1 MKIAVNTR
9 FLLPHKM
16 EGFGWFTYETVSRM
30 VRNHPEHEF
39 VFFFDRKFDEKF
51 IFADNVTPVVL
62 HPQARHQILW
72 KIWFN
77 WSIKRALK
85 KYNCDLL
92 ISTDGYAS
100 LTTDVPQI
108 VVMHDLNFEHYPQDL
123 PKKVL
128 KYLQTNF
135 PLFAKKA
142 KRLITVSE
150 FSKQDI
156 AKTYKIDQSKIDVC
170 YNGVD
175 ENFAPISEAEKI
187 KFQTLYAK
195 GKPYFLFV
203 GSLHPRKNLI
213 RLIAAFEKLKQE
225 NEIPHQLVIVGS
237 AMWNDVNFEI
247 AESVKS
253 EIHFTGH
260 LSKEELTQVYGA
272 AFALTFVPYF
282 EGFGIPIIEAM
293 KSGIPVLS
301 GNLTSLP
308 EVGGDAALY
317 CDPFNVDA
325 IKDGMLELINNSKIR
340 EELIQKGFQRAK
352 LFTWDNTANKM
363 WDTVIKTMEE

>member
-1 MKIAVNTR
+1 
-9 FLLPHKM
+9 M
-16 EGFGWFTYETVSRM
+16 EGFGWYTFETISRL
-30 VRNHPEHEF
+30 VKNHPEHEF

-51 IFADNVTPVVL
+51 VFAENVTPVVL
-62 HPQARHQILW
+62 YPQARHQILW

-77 WSIKRALK
+77 WSVKRALK
-85 KYNCDLL
+85 KHKCDLF

-100 LTTDVPQI
+100 MTTNVPQL
-108 VVMHDLNFEHYPQDL
+108 VVMHDLNFEHYPKDV
-123 PKKVL
+123 PEKVL

-142 KRLITVSE
+142 THLLTVSE

-156 AKTYKIDQSKIDVC
+156 SKTYGIDSSKIDVS
-170 YNGVD
+170 YNGAD
-175 ENFAPISEAEKI
+175 EAFMPLPKEELGKYQALFAN
-187 KFQTLYAK
+187 

-213 RLIAAFEKLKQE
+213 RLIAAFEKLKSFG
-225 NEIPHQLVIVGS
+225 NVPHQLVIVGTK
-237 AMWNDVNFEI
+237 MWDKLDFDLSSEI
-247 AESVKS
+247 KS
-253 EIHFTGH
+253 QIHFTGH
-260 LSKEELTQVYGA
+260 LSKEELTKVYGA

-282 EGFGIPIIEAM
+282 EGFGIPIVEAM

-317 CDPFNVDA
+317 CDPFDVDA
-325 IKDGMLELINNSKIR
+325 IMNGMS
-340 EELIQKGFQRAK
+340 ELIQKPELRATLIEKGLERAK
-352 LFTWDNTANKM
+352 EFTWEKTAEGM
-363 WDTVIKTMEE
+363 WESVLKTLS